1 MPLSGHTANVR
12 APIRAGAPFETSSR
26 ARPTFGRIAMYE
38 YGWPQA
44 AILLALALLGAGY
57 PLWKIWQEFWW
68 DGS

>member
-1 MPLSGHTANVR
+1 
-12 APIRAGAPFETSSR
+12 
-26 ARPTFGRIAMYE
+26 MYE